1 MAPSQGESVHRFLP
15 RFYLEGFVDP
25 DVRVDGSPAVWIHRA
40 AIGAFQPAPLEPDGG
55 GRPSSSHSGN
65 PSGNPSSNPSSNH
78 FNEVDDPALR
88 KCEDLERLLAAV
100 EDDAARLVREKLPAR
115 TPLAPAEREVLA
127 TFFALL
133 GIRLSSRFG
142 DLDEAEARRGYEA
155 LLPVLRDMGWVFWEA
170 GPPDYFVSSSA
181 PFHAAFPKDDGLVQG
196 MELHAP
202 GVEITLPLTPRL
214 ALHATWKRRG
224 EVWRRAPEGVLLE
237 LNARTLLHARR
248 FVLAPKPAI
257 PG

>member
-1 MAPSQGESVHRFLP
+1 MHRYLP

-25 DVRVDGSPAVWIHRA
+25 DERLDGAPAVWIHRA
-40 AIGAFQPAPLEPDGG
+40 AIGAFQAARLEADGAS
-55 GRPSSSHSGN
+55 R
-65 PSGNPSSNPSSNH
+65 H

-88 KCEDLERLLAAV
+88 KGEDLERLLEAV
-100 EDDAARLVREKLPAR
+100 EGEAARLFREKLPAR

-127 TFFALL
+127 SFFALL
-133 GIRLSSRFG
+133 GIRLSSRFA
-142 DLDEAEARRGYEA
+142 DLDEAEARRGYGE
-155 LLPVLRDMGWVFWEA
+155 LLPVLREMGWVFWEA
-170 GPPDYFVSSSA
+170 ERPDYFVSSSA

-202 GVEITLPLTPRL
+202 GVELTLPLTPRL

-224 EVWRRAPEGVLLE
+224 EVWRRATETVLLE
-237 LNARTLLHARR
+237 LNARTLLHAKR
-248 FVLAPKPAI
+248 FVLAPRPAI

>member
-1 MAPSQGESVHRFLP
+1 MRRFLP
-15 RFYLEGFVDP
+15 RFYVEAFVDP
-25 DVRVDGSPAVWIHRA
+25 DERVDGSPAVWVHRPVIGVFQA
-40 AIGAFQPAPLEPDGG
+40 APVESDGTK
-55 GRPSSSHSGN
+55 R
-65 PSGNPSSNPSSNH
+65 H
-78 FNEVDDPALR
+78 FNQVEPALQ
-88 KCEDLERLLAAV
+88 KNEDLETLLAAV
-100 EDDAARLVREKLPAR
+100 ESVAGRLIAEKLPAR
-115 TPLAPAEREVLA
+115 GALSIAEREVLA
-127 TFFALL
+127 SFFALL

-142 DLDEAEARRGYEA
+142 DLDEAEARRGYDQ

-170 GPPDYFVSSSA
+170 EPPDYFISSNA
-181 PFHAAFPKDDGLVQG
+181 PFHVAFPKEDGLVQG

-224 EVWRRAPEGVLLE
+224 EIWRRATDDVLLE
-237 LNARTLLHARR
+237 LNARTLLRARK